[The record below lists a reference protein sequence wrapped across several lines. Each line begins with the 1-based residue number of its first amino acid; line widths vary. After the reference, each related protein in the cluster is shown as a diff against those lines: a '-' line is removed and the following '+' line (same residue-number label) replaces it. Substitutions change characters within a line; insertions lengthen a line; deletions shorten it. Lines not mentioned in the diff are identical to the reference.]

1 MTPPEGGSEQS
12 ARSTRWLE
20 PILAV
25 GLYVA
30 SLTINSGEDW
40 HYMWA
45 VDLLTCAGAAL
56 SYRWP
61 LAGALAGAV
70 GLAAWLMVPDVV
82 PSAGALA
89 VLINVMAAF
98 RQNLRWKIPLSVALA
113 ALGYLVLVMRAVRN
127 PADHWAT
134 AAVLVLLLALA
145 IGSGELG
152 RRWQRLVQFEREQA
166 SAALDTFRLELARDL
181 HDTVAQTLSTTAMRA
196 HLALAEPGVPEAVRA
211 DLEWMAHECRSSA
224 HDLRELLGRL
234 RLGPTAPGVQPL
246 ANLETLRATVAAQAD
261 RLRAAGFDVSADV
274 DITRLSAARAQALS
288 AVTVEAV
295 NNIVRHA
302 RPGTA
307 CEIRLAD
314 RDDYVVARFSN
325 VAAPA
330 SVRTA
335 SPPAGMGLTGVRER
349 LALLGGDCAYRLEGR
364 GWTLSARLPHGVEQ
378 V

>member
-1 MTPPEGGSEQS
+1 MTPPEDGS
-12 ARSTRWLE
+12 ARSTTRWLE

-25 GLYVA
+25 GLFVA
-30 SLTINSGEDW
+30 SLTINSGEQW

-45 VDLLTCAGAAL
+45 IDLLTCVGAGI

-61 LAGALAGAV
+61 LAGAVAGAASL
-70 GLAAWLMVPDVV
+70 GAWLMVPNVV

-98 RQNLRWKIPLSVALA
+98 RRNLRWKVPLSAALA
-113 ALGYLVLVMRAVRN
+113 VLGYVVLVMRAIRN

-145 IGSGELG
+145 IGSGDLG
-152 RRWQRLVQFEREQA
+152 RRWQRLVQLERERA
-166 SAALDTFRLELARDL
+166 SAVLDTFRLELARDL
-181 HDTVAQTLSTTAMRA
+181 HDTVAQTLSATAMRA
-196 HLALAEPGVPEAVRA
+196 HLALAEPDVPESVRA

-234 RLGPTAPGVQPL
+234 RHGPALPGVQPL
-246 ANLETLRATVAAQAD
+246 ANLDTLRATLAEQAE
-261 RLRAAGFDVSADV
+261 RLQAAGFQVQADI

-307 CEIRLAD
+307 CELRLAD
-314 RDDYVVARFSN
+314 HGDHVVARFTN
-325 VAAPA
+325 VAGPA
-330 SVRTA
+330 SMR
-335 SPPAGMGLTGVRER
+335 SPGPTAGMGLTGVRER
-349 LALLGGDCAYRLEGR
+349 LALLGGDCSYRLDGG
-364 GWTLSARLPHGVEQ
+364 GWALAARLPHGVERI
-378 V
+378 

>member
-1 MTPPEGGSEQS
+1 MTPPEGGSAQS
-12 ARSTRWLE
+12 TTRWLE

-25 GLYVA
+25 GLFVA
-30 SLTINSGEDW
+30 SLTINSGEEW

-45 VDLLTCAGAAL
+45 IDLLTCVGAAI

-61 LAGALAGAV
+61 LAGALAGAA
-70 GLAAWLMVPDVV
+70 GLGAWLLVPDVV

-98 RQNLRWKIPLSVALA
+98 RQNLRWKVPLSVALA
-113 ALGYLVLVMRAVRN
+113 ALGYLVLVMRAIRN

-152 RRWQRLVQFEREQA
+152 RRWQRLVGLERERA
-166 SAALDTFRLELARDL
+166 SAALDRFRLELARDL
-181 HDTVAQTLSTTAMRA
+181 HDTVAQTLSATAMRA

-211 DLEWMAHECRSSA
+211 DLEWMTQECRSSA

-234 RLGPTAPGVQPL
+234 RRGPALPGVQPL
-246 ANLETLRATVAAQAD
+246 ASLDTLRATVAEQAERLRVAGFQVQAD
-261 RLRAAGFDVSADV
+261 VEIA
-274 DITRLSAARAQALS
+274 RLSAARAQALS

-307 CEIRLAD
+307 CELRLAD
-314 RDDYVVARFSN
+314 RGEHVVARFTN

-330 SVRTA
+330 SMR
-335 SPPAGMGLTGVRER
+335 SPIPPAGMGLTGVRER
-349 LALLGGDCAYRLEGR
+349 LALLGGDCEYRLDGR
-364 GWTLSARLPHGVEQ
+364 GWTLAARLPHGVEQ